1 MFIWK
6 QPTYIIV
13 DTIDKLEGLRLSLK
27 DAIDG
32 NKPIAIDLETTG
44 PTRATWL
51 DPYNGCILG
60 MSFAFDTNTGY
71 YIPIEHIGYRTIDLV
86 TVKKYLKDLLESGG
100 LYLGHNIKFDY
111 KFLCQS
117 GINLYPRFWDT
128 MLALRLLNGDRRK
141 PSGLK
146 AVIQQYVEMPMA
158 AISFEEA
165 AGENPAQE
173 DPKKFGIYAMND
185 VIYTLYLYKSL
196 KSKIDKEYKKLF
208 YEAEMP
214 LIPILA
220 HMELL
225 GILIDVEYYSKIQIP
240 LEKCRNKIETY
251 FLKVYNTNINSPLQL
266 GNLLDKLKS
275 GSGITLNKTAKE
287 NITTGV
293 ETLKT
298 IERTVDK
305 KHPLYKLVRHLL
317 TYRAINKTLNT
328 YVTKFPKLCHS
339 KYLPDG
345 SMQNVLHTEFDQMV
359 NSGRLSS
366 SPNVQNITKD
376 GGIFSIRKGFI
387 ARPGYILVEADW
399 SGCELRLVAIDS
411 KESKML
417 KAFKD
422 NPRDADLHQITAD
435 AIKTD
440 RFIGKTIN
448 FSILYGATKYSVS
461 RTLNRSKEE
470 AQTYLDLFNEIYPG
484 INNWKK
490 SIQEQIFASRCTS
503 TLYGRKRYLPDD
515 ISVNPKT
522 YYEQR
527 ILEAKIRELTNHI
540 IQGTSADLLKFSMVK
555 IVREFARLNLDAHLL
570 STTHDSIV
578 VECKNGLEGQ
588 VSEILKGIM
597 EVTID
602 EVLLPIDI
610 SIKSSFAK
618 G

>member
-13 DTIDKLEGLRLSLK
+13 DSIDKLEQLRLVLK
-27 DAIDG
+27 KAID
-32 NKPIAIDLETTG
+32 NNEPIAIDLETTG

-51 DPYNGCILG
+51 DPYNGSILG
-60 MSFAFDTNTGY
+60 ISLAFNPNEGY
-71 YIPIEHIGYRTIDLV
+71 YIPIEHVGYKTISLEV
-86 TVKKYLKDLLESGG
+86 VKKYLQYLLELGG

-146 AVIQQYVEMPMA
+146 AVIQQYVELPTA
-158 AISFEEA
+158 AVSFEEA
-165 AGENPAQE
+165 AGENPAEE
-173 DPKKFGIYAMND
+173 DPAKFGIYAIND

-196 KSKIDKEYKKLF
+196 KPRIDKEYMKLF

-225 GILIDVEYYSKIQIP
+225 GILIDVEYYGKIQIP
-240 LEKCRNKIETY
+240 LEKCRDKIESY
-251 FLKVYNTNINSPLQL
+251 FQISYNTNINSPLQL
-266 GNLLDKLKS
+266 GALLDKMRH
-275 GSGITLNKTAKE
+275 GSGITLGKTAKE
-287 NITTGV
+287 NITTD
-293 ETLKT
+293 EEALKT

-305 KHPLYKLVRHLL
+305 KHPLYKLVKHIL

-328 YVTKFPKLCHS
+328 YVTKFPKLCHI
-339 KYLPDG
+339 KYFPDG
-345 SMQNVLHTEFDQMV
+345 SNQSVLHTEFDQMV

-376 GGIFSIRKGFI
+376 GGIFSVRKGFI
-387 ARPGYILVEADW
+387 ARPGYALVEADW

-411 KESKML
+411 KEPKML
-417 KAFKD
+417 QAFKD

-440 RFIGKTIN
+440 RFTGKTIN
-448 FSILYGATKYSVS
+448 FSILYGATKYSIS

-470 AQTYLDLFNEIYPG
+470 AQTYLDLFNQIYPG
-484 INNWKK
+484 IAEWKK
-490 SIQEQIFASRCTS
+490 TIQEQICMSRCTN

-515 ISVNPKT
+515 ISIKPKT

-527 ILEAKIRELTNHI
+527 MLEAKVRELTNHI
-540 IQGTSADLLKFSMVK
+540 IQGTSADLLKLSMVK
-555 IVREFARLNLDAHLL
+555 IVKEFAKRKLNAHIL

-578 VECKNGLEGQ
+578 VECKKGLEKEI
-588 VSEILKGIM
+588 SEILKDIM

-602 EVLLPIDI
+602 DILLPIDI

>member
-1 MFIWK
+1 
-6 QPTYIIV
+6 
-13 DTIDKLEGLRLSLK
+13 
-27 DAIDG
+27 
-32 NKPIAIDLETTG
+32 
-44 PTRATWL
+44 
-51 DPYNGCILG
+51 
-60 MSFAFDTNTGY
+60 
-71 YIPIEHIGYRTIDLV
+71 
-86 TVKKYLKDLLESGG
+86 
-100 LYLGHNIKFDY
+100 
-111 KFLCQS
+111 
-117 GINLYPRFWDT
+117 
-128 MLALRLLNGDRRK
+128 
-141 PSGLK
+141 
-146 AVIQQYVEMPMA
+146 
-158 AISFEEA
+158 
-165 AGENPAQE
+165 
-173 DPKKFGIYAMND
+173 
-185 VIYTLYLYKSL
+185 
-196 KSKIDKEYKKLF
+196 
-208 YEAEMP
+208 
-214 LIPILA
+214 
-220 HMELL
+220 
-225 GILIDVEYYSKIQIP
+225 
-240 LEKCRNKIETY
+240 
-251 FLKVYNTNINSPLQL
+251 
-266 GNLLDKLKS
+266 
-275 GSGITLNKTAKE
+275 
-287 NITTGV
+287 
-293 ETLKT
+293 
-298 IERTVDK
+298 
-305 KHPLYKLVRHLL
+305 
-317 TYRAINKTLNT
+317 
-328 YVTKFPKLCHS
+328 
-339 KYLPDG
+339 
-345 SMQNVLHTEFDQMV
+345 MQNVLHTEFDQMV